1 MAGVSA
7 SMFGKH
13 SSTGKNRG
21 IGDRAGNSG
30 DDCNGG
36 VGIGETSVT
45 SVTGEDALGGLED
58 GVRRYVGNGS
68 SSSLGK
74 FIGGL
79 SGESPKFWSRR

>member
-21 IGDRAGNSG
+21 VRDRAGNSG

-36 VGIGETSVT
+36 VGMGETSVT
-45 SVTGEDALGGLED
+45 GKDALDELED
-58 GVRRYVGNGS
+58 GVRR
-68 SSSLGK
+68 
-74 FIGGL
+74 
-79 SGESPKFWSRR
+79 